1 MQDKGVINI
10 AISNVNKL
18 SAECEFPGAEQYA
31 YYVYKDEEVIAKYQ
45 YSDKNKMTYWLSE
58 SGNYSVKVFTLDAEG
73 NKISRQSEKVS
84 FETEKA
90 FGIEPYIEKKKYWW
104 NRTAEISRV
113 LWEERAI
120 VGRMAAFDYKLENK
134 DTYLGRLWA
143 FITPLIQIGTYW
155 LVFGLGLR
163 NGRDVDGYPYLAWM
177 LIGLIPWFFI
187 SSCMVKG
194 ANAIYAKAG
203 LIAKIK
209 FPIATAPVSKVLQE
223 LYEFVIMLIIMFAIL
238 FCLGIRPDWCWL
250 NLVYYIVYSIVF
262 LVSLALIT
270 SVLTMVARDFY
281 KLLNSIIRLLFY
293 ITPILWVMDS
303 MPAIYQTIM
312 QYNPIFYIV
321 RGFRES
327 ILYGVSFFCQ
337 MNRVLLMWGINLLLY
352 VTGCVLQSRFRNKFI
367 DLI

>member
-1 MQDKGVINI
+1 MQDKGAINI
-10 AISNVNKL
+10 TISDVNKL
-18 SAECEFPGAEQYA
+18 SVECEFPGAEQFA
-31 YYVYKDEEVIAKYQ
+31 YYVYRDDEIIAKYQ
-45 YSDKNKMTYWLSE
+45 YTDKNKMTYWLSD
-58 SGNYSVKVFTLDAEG
+58 SGNYSVKVFALDAEE
-73 NKISRQSEKVS
+73 NKISKYSEKVC

-90 FGIEPYIEKKKYWW
+90 FGIEQYIEKKKYWW

-113 LWEERAI
+113 LWKERAI

-155 LVFGLGLR
+155 FVFGLGLR
-163 NGRDVDGYPYLAWM
+163 NGRAVDGYPYLAWM

-223 LYEFVIMLIIMFAIL
+223 LYEFMIMLIIMFMIL
-238 FCLGIRPDWCWL
+238 FCLGIRPSWYWL
-250 NLVYYIVYSIVF
+250 NLVYYIVYGIAF
-262 LVSLALIT
+262 LVSLAMIT

-293 ITPILWVMDS
+293 ITPILWVMDN
-303 MPAIYQTIM
+303 MPDIYQIVM
-312 QYNPIFYIV
+312 QYNPIFYMV
-321 RGFRES
+321 KGFRES
-327 ILYGVSFFCQ
+327 ILYELPFYHQVD
-337 MNRVLLMWGINLLLY
+337 MVILMWGINLLIY